1 MVKKM
6 SEQSSP
12 INEKQ
17 KNKLLQKA
25 KELGYQNLGFFI
37 DDLDMLLRPANLLKE
52 KDMKYFE
59 LENLITLLSTRKI
72 SLGMAPRM
80 ISMVSKYSERNEELE
95 NENASLKQ
103 ENITI
108 KSKYQT
114 ADAQIKEYQK
124 QLKDLSVTPQADAK
138 IREENIKLTEEN
150 KYLKMTNDS
159 LTDDL
164 KKTKSKLDEKLEEA
178 NDLEVENSQLELK
191 IKDLHRELKE
201 LESELEEL
209 KKKGISTDKT
219 LMRIEDV
226 IEELDELYGTVD
238 DPFKKEFLAFLGVE
252 LSEIVD
258 DRHLTKQKIL
268 NQIAIH
274 AHEIEKIFEPRLA
287 AIARQQPVVST
298 PVKTPEP
305 VIKEKQTAKIEEEE
319 KIPEPVKKEPVKEE
333 EKITVEDIE
342 AKITEEETGDRYVKP
357 SEFLKGKSVH
367 KKEEEKEVKEK
378 TKEEPELAE
387 APTPKPAYQKRTKK
401 KAAEKVDRTPSP
413 ELVKVFD
420 VFIKYLDAINDNNS
434 FNDLCDKFIEQ
445 MYEHVGSPGMTQVYK
460 IKSGGVKRKK
470 MLIDLLNQ
478 WKKQLPDM

>member
-12 INEKQ
+12 INDKQ
-17 KNKLLQKA
+17 IGKLNQKA

-59 LENLITLLSTRKI
+59 LENLITLLSNRKI

-103 ENITI
+103 ENITM

-114 ADAQIKEYQK
+114 AEAQITEYQK

-138 IREENIKLTEEN
+138 VREENIKLTEEN
-150 KYLKMTNDS
+150 KYLKMTNES
-159 LTDDL
+159 LTEDL
-164 KKTKSKLDEKLEEA
+164 SKTKSKLDEKLEEA
-178 NDLEVENSQLELK
+178 NDLEVENSQLELR
-191 IKDLHRELKE
+191 IKDLQRELKD
-201 LESELEEL
+201 LEEEYEEQ
-209 KKKGISTDKT
+209 KKKGVSTDKT
-219 LMRIEDV
+219 LLKIENL

-238 DPFKKEFLAFLGVE
+238 DPFKKEFLAFIGVE

-258 DRHLTKQKIL
+258 DRHITKQKIL

-287 AIARQQPVVST
+287 AIARQQPVIAT
-298 PVKTPEP
+298 PVRTPEP
-305 VIKEKQTAKIEEEE
+305 VIKEKQTASIEVEE
-319 KIPEPVKKEPVKEE
+319 KVPEPVKREPVKEE
-333 EKITVEDIE
+333 KIVVEDVEAEVAVEDI
-342 AKITEEETGDRYVKP
+342 GDRYVKP
-357 SEFLKGKSVH
+357 SEFLKGKGVH
-367 KKEEEKEVKEK
+367 KEEEEEKEEK
-378 TKEEPELAE
+378 TKEEKELVEEVSA
-387 APTPKPAYQKRTKK
+387 PKPAYQKRTKK
-401 KAAEKVDRTPSP
+401 KAAEPVDRTPSP